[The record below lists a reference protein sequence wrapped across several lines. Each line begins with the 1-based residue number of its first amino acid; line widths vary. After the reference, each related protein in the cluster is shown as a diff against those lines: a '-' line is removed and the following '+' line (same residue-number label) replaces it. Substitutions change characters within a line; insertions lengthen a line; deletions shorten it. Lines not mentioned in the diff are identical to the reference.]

1 MNLSRKSSKLEAKQ
15 KEASLYLIT
24 TGVQMAIFYKKND
37 PNNISVLSIIFAIVT
52 FNHYQEPK

>member
-1 MNLSRKSSKLEAKQ
+1 MNLGRKSSKLEAKQ

-24 TGVQMAIFYKKND
+24 TGVQLAIILPKND
-37 PNNISVLSIIFAIVT
+37 PNISVLSIISQIVT